1 MSPHGGAEAHAS
13 CICFPASPWGL
24 ILDFSHS
31 WAADKEVLP
40 FTENRLEMQ
49 VIRFFFFFLF
59 FFYVGWLILSLQEVL
74 RFQTFPSVHFFV
86 SNYIQRQGNHRFAF
100 VGGSEFP
107 KYLHFIH
114 HFHSHSIVP
123 EHIASSLEATLPA
136 QH

>member
-31 WAADKEVLP
+31 WAADKEVP
-40 FTENRLEMQ
+40 FTENRVEMQ
-49 VIRFFFFFLF
+49 VIRFFFLLSFLF
-59 FFYVGWLILSLQEVL
+59 LCGMVDPEPAGSLEVPD
-74 RFQTFPSVHFFV
+74 FPKCAFFFV

-123 EHIASSLEATLPA
+123 EHVASSLEATLPA